1 MVLELTETAE
11 PVFESAPDFRRTT
24 RQTKRAGEGRQN
36 KRATKTAKGKG
47 RQAKRTTKSANKT
60 KGRRAPKRS
69 RARNARAA
77 RKRR

>member
-1 MVLELTETAE
+1 MVLELAETAE
-11 PVFESAPDFRRTT
+11 SVFESAPDSRRTT

-36 KRATKTAKGKG
+36 KRTAKSAKG
-47 RQAKRTTKSANKT
+47 RGRQVKRTAKSANKT